1 MIQTNE
7 STLDRAVRA
16 VAGAGLLVS
25 SIATFGL
32 ASGAP
37 LGVAFGA
44 VGVILLAT
52 AVTGF
57 CPLYRLVG
65 VATCRSC

>member
-1 MIQTNE
+1 MLRKNE
-7 STLDRAVRA
+7 SMLDRTVRG
-16 VAGAGLLVS
+16 VVGAGLLIS
-25 SIATFGL
+25 AIATFGL
-32 ASGAP
+32 ASGGP
-37 LGVAFGA
+37 LGIVFGA

-65 VATCRSC
+65 AATCRSC